1 MPGER
6 ELTQTTLAERIRAR
20 LPELTKAER
29 RVAHVL
35 LGRYP
40 LAGLETVQ
48 ALARRAGVSTASV
61 LRFTGKLGFASYT
74 AFQGELREQ
83 LAATL
88 QSPLT
93 RYREDDGEPAVGNA
107 GLVRRHLEE
116 SRAALAEAE
125 ALVVG
130 SEIEATV
137 GLLAD
142 TRRPVYL
149 LGGRYSGNVAGY
161 MADLLRG
168 VRPHIVHVDG
178 QTQKWADHLLDIGR
192 RTVLVCF
199 DFRRYQPD
207 VLTFAERAAKRGAR
221 IVLITD
227 PWHSAI
233 ERVAS
238 HVLPVPVASPSIYD
252 SLAPA
257 VALAEA
263 LVGALARRLGDR
275 ARSRIEAQEE
285 LRQPFRS
292 APAEPHKP

>member
-1 MPGER
+1 M
-6 ELTQTTLAERIRAR
+6 TQTTLAERIRSR

-61 LRFTGKLGFASYT
+61 LRFTGKLGFPSYN
-74 AFQGELREQ
+74 AFQGELRAQ

-93 RYREDDGEPAVGNA
+93 RYRAGDDVPAGGDA
-107 GLVRRHLEE
+107 GLVRRHLAEI
-116 SRAALAEAE
+116 RGALVEAE
-125 ALVVG
+125 SLVVA

-142 TRRPVYL
+142 LRRPVYL
-149 LGGRYSGNVAGY
+149 LGGRYSGRIAGY

-168 VRPHIVHVDG
+168 VRPQVIHVDG

-192 RTVLVCF
+192 RSVLVCF
-199 DFRRYQPD
+199 DFRRYQAD
-207 VLTFAERAAKRGAR
+207 VLAFAEHAAKRGAR
-221 IVLITD
+221 VVLITD

-233 ERVAS
+233 ERVAT
-238 HVLPVPVASPSIYD
+238 HLLPVPVASPSIYD
-252 SLAPA
+252 
-257 VALAEA
+257 
-263 LVGALARRLGDR
+263 
-275 ARSRIEAQEE
+275 
-285 LRQPFRS
+285 
-292 APAEPHKP
+292 

>member
-1 MPGER
+1 MTR
-6 ELTQTTLAERIRAR
+6 TTLAERIRAR

-93 RYREDDGEPAVGNA
+93 RYREGDGEPAVGNA

-116 SRAALAEAE
+116 IRVALAEAE

-257 VALAEA
+257 VALVEA
-263 LVGALARRLGDR
+263 LVGALARRLGDH

-285 LRQPFRS
+285 LRRPFRS

>member
-1 MPGER
+1 MTR
-6 ELTQTTLAERIRAR
+6 TTLAERIRAR

-61 LRFTGKLGFASYT
+61 LRFTGKLGFPSYN

-93 RYREDDGEPAVGNA
+93 RYRAGDDVPAGGDA
-107 GLVRRHLEE
+107 ALVRRHLAEI
-116 SRAALAEAE
+116 RAALAEAE
-125 ALVVG
+125 SLVVA
-130 SEIEATV
+130 SEIEAVV

-142 TRRPVYL
+142 TRRTVYL
-149 LGGRYSGNVAGY
+149 LGGRYSGRLAGY

-168 VRPHIVHVDG
+168 VRPQVVLVDG

-207 VLTFAERAAKRGAR
+207 VLTFAEHAARRGAR
-221 IVLITD
+221 VVLVTD

-233 ERVAS
+233 ERVAA
-238 HVLPVPVASPSIYD
+238 HLLPVPVASPSIYD

-257 VALAEA
+257 MAVVEA

-285 LRQPFRS
+285 LRRPFRP
-292 APAEPHKP
+292 APAENGRS